1 MSQGKYPA
9 VGLQSGCTA
18 NSTGMQYKL
27 LSSIAYEKL
36 LFSLPVRSW
45 DREAVPVYFRKGKEF
60 MPVKDRKS
68 YLSNVFFILLFL
80 AYLAVTLFLF
90 HRQTVRYAGRYI
102 SDITDYLSTI
112 QGIEVAYRFPY
123 PVLFRTGSFFM
134 LFTTPEHALAFA
146 ATFLNGLSV
155 LVLKWYLDS
164 FLEVKKYP
172 GRSWLSIL
180 LTFSLLFVSMLFPPS
195 YLGHY
200 NEIGENYLYRYRGT
214 FTPNPYHNATYLAA
228 RPFSIPAFFL
238 FAEVLGIYEKEN
250 KWFHPKYLL
259 FSLFLLMTT
268 MTKPSFTLILCAA
281 AGILMLYRLIAGQ
294 FQGVKAFFQLGIYFI
309 PTFLVLIYQF
319 VVVFEPDNAEAGIG
333 FAFLK
338 AWSTASGNIPLS
350 ILFATAFPLTV
361 LALRGK
367 EKTLW
372 TQYRFSWQFLLI
384 GLATLL
390 FLYEKGIR
398 MPHLNF
404 AWGYMHGLFFTYT
417 VSLICLAKA
426 TLTRSQPLWKLTLQ
440 WGVYAAHLICGIDYF
455 VVLLRGGLYL

>member
-1 MSQGKYPA
+1 M
-9 VGLQSGCTA
+9 L
-18 NSTGMQYKL
+18 
-27 LSSIAYEKL
+27 
-36 LFSLPVRSW
+36 
-45 DREAVPVYFRKGKEF
+45 
-60 MPVKDRKS
+60 VKDRKF
-68 YLSNVFFILLFL
+68 YLRTGFFILLFL

-123 PVLFRTGSFFM
+123 PVLFRTGSFFA
-134 LFTTPEHALAFA
+134 LFTTPAHGLAFA

-155 LVLKWYLDS
+155 PVLKWYLDS
-164 FLEVKKYP
+164 FLEVRKYP
-172 GRSWLSIL
+172 RRSILSTL
-180 LTFSLLFVSMLFPPS
+180 LTFSLLFASMLFPPS
-195 YLGHY
+195 YLGQY

-238 FAEVLGIYEKEN
+238 FTEILGIYEKED

-259 FSLFLLMTT
+259 FSLFLLITT
-268 MTKPSFTLILCAA
+268 MAKPSFTLILCAA
-281 AGILMLYRLIAGQ
+281 AGIIMLYRLIAGR
-294 FQGVKAFFQLGIYFI
+294 FRGIKAFFQLGIYFI

-319 VVVFEPDNAEAGIG
+319 VAVFEPDNTEAGIG

-350 ILFATAFPLTV
+350 LLFATAFPLTV
-361 LALRGK
+361 LVLSRK
-367 EKTLW
+367 DRSLSV
-372 TQYRFSWQFLLI
+372 QYRFSWQFLLI
-384 GLATLL
+384 GLSTLL

-404 AWGYMHGLFFTYT
+404 AWGYMYGLFFTYT
-417 VSLICLAKA
+417 VSLLCLAKA
-426 TLTRSQPLWKLTLQ
+426 TLNRSQPLWRLILQ
-440 WGVYAAHLICGIDYF
+440 WGVYAAHMICGIDYF
-455 VVLLRGGLYL
+455 GVLLRGGLYL